1 MSLPA
6 GQAGRLNL
14 TNSIRIFKLDKVGL
28 IILLLSST
36 AVYGQYT
43 FSGVVTDA
51 STSTPIKE
59 AEIFLKETGEVVK
72 VNRQG
77 EFLLN
82 DLSEG
87 QHELIIFNFEYQTLT
102 TNITVPTSGQ
112 VVLSME
118 PLMTELSEVV
128 IRQQRDELFNLK
140 RLQPVEGTAI
150 YAGKKN
156 EVILIDQLVGSMATN
171 NARQIYAQVV
181 GLNIYENADA
191 GLQLNIGGRGL
202 DPNRTANFNTRQ
214 NGYDMS
220 ADVLGYPESY
230 YTPPAEALSE
240 IQVIRGAASLQYGTQ
255 FGGLVNFKMR
265 QPAVDKAVELTSRQ
279 SVGSFGLFSSFNS
292 LSGTKDKFSYYT
304 YYQYKRGEGFRPN
317 SGFHSHNFFGHFKY
331 EFTDKTSITAETT
344 YMKYLAQQ
352 PGGMTDPQFAE
363 DPTFSNRERNWFD
376 VDWKL
381 FNLKFEHKFTP
392 MTELSINLF
401 GINAERHALGFRGN
415 PIKLN
420 SNPITEEDEQLPD
433 GSYLYP
439 RDLISGEF
447 RNWGIEPRLL
457 HRYKIGDQDAVLL
470 LGAKYYQ
477 ANNTSLQG
485 PGSNET
491 DADFSFRFEEFPDYP
506 SQSDFIFPNRNFAL
520 FGEHIFFINDRLTI
534 TPGARFEYIKTE
546 SEGTYQQVNFDNA
559 GNPIFNETLEDNRTL
574 EREFL
579 LLGIGGSYE
588 LGGNTELYA
597 NISENYRSVTYSD
610 IRVVNPTFIIDEN
623 ITDESGFTTDVG
635 IRGKWKDMFSYDIST
650 FGLVYD
656 NRIGIILDDRAN
668 RVRKNIGK
676 AFIRGVE
683 SFVDWNILKTF
694 KVDNEQLRLN
704 WFVNGAYT
712 TSEYIESEENN
723 VKGKKVEFIPAVNLK
738 TGVQFGYRNFMT
750 SLQYTRIS
758 QQFTDVENSS
768 IPDPGDNRNGIIGEI
783 PAYEIVD
790 FSLSYSYR
798 KFQLE
803 TGINNLLD
811 ASYFT
816 RRATGY
822 PGPGIIPSEP
832 RNYYLTLQLKI

>member
-1 MSLPA
+1 MIRSLA
-6 GQAGRLNL
+6 Y
-14 TNSIRIFKLDKVGL
+14 SF
-28 IILLLSST
+28 IILLLSNGL
-36 AVYGQYT
+36 AHAQHAL
-43 FSGVVTDA
+43 SGMVVDA
-51 STSTPIKE
+51 SSNQPITA
-59 AEIFLKETGEVVK
+59 AEVFLQESGKVVK
-72 VNRQG
+72 VDRSGAFEFQDLAEG
-77 EFLLN
+77 EY
-82 DLSEG
+82 
-87 QHELIIFNFEYQTLT
+87 ELIVFNFEYQTLT
-102 TNITVPTSGQ
+102 TNIKVPTSGQ
-112 VVLSME
+112 VKLSMK
-118 PLMTELSEVV
+118 PLLTELSEVV

-156 EVILIDQLVGSMATN
+156 EVIMIDQLVGSMATN

-214 NGYDMS
+214 NGYDIS

-240 IQVIRGAASLQYGTQ
+240 IQVVRGAASLQYGTQ
-255 FGGLVNFKMR
+255 FGGLVNFKMK
-265 QPAVDKAVELTSRQ
+265 QPATDKALELTSRQ
-279 SVGSFGLFSSFNS
+279 SAGSFGLFSSFNS

-304 YYQYKRGEGFRPN
+304 YYQYKQGDGFRPN
-317 SGFHSHNFFGHFKY
+317 SGFNSHNFFGHFKY
-331 EFTDKTSITAETT
+331 EFTERTSIAAETT

-352 PGGMTDPQFAE
+352 PGGLTDPQFDE
-363 DPTFSNRERNWFD
+363 DPNFSNRKRNWFD

-381 FNLKFEHKFTP
+381 FNLKFEHKFSS

-401 GINAERHALGFRGN
+401 GLNAERHALGFRGN
-415 PIKLN
+415 PTNLN

-433 GSYLYP
+433 GSYVYP

-447 RNWGIEPRLL
+447 RNWGLEPRLL
-457 HRYKIGDQDAVLL
+457 HRYKIADQDAVLL
-470 LGAKYYQ
+470 VGAKYYR
-477 ANNTSLQG
+477 ANNSSIQG
-485 PGSNET
+485 PGSEGT
-491 DADFSFRFEEFPDYP
+491 DADFSFRFDEFSDYP

-520 FGEHIFFINDRLTI
+520 FGEHIFFIDDKLTI

-546 SEGTYQQVNFDNA
+546 SAGTYQQVNFDNA
-559 GNPIFNETLEDNRTL
+559 GNPIFNQALEDNRTL

-579 LLGIGGSYE
+579 LLGIGGSYD
-588 LGGNTELYA
+588 LGGDTELYA

-623 ITDESGFTTDVG
+623 ITDESGFTADIG
-635 IRGKWKDMFSYDIST
+635 IRGKWKGMFSYDIST
-650 FGLVYD
+650 FALVYD

-676 AFIRGVE
+676 AFIRGIE
-683 SFVDWNILKTF
+683 TFVDWNILKSF
-694 KVDNEQLRLN
+694 KVDNRQLRLN
-704 WFVNGAYT
+704 WFVNGAFT
-712 TSEYIESEENN
+712 TSEYIESQENN

-738 TGVQFGYRNFMT
+738 TGVQFGYRNLMT

-758 QQFTDVENSS
+758 EQFTDVENSS
-768 IPDPGDNRNGIIGEI
+768 TPDSRDSRNGLIGEI
-783 PAYEIVD
+783 PSYQIMD
-790 FSLSYSYR
+790 LSFSYSFKR
-798 KFQLE
+798 LQLE

-832 RNYYLTLQLKI
+832 RNFYLTLQVKI